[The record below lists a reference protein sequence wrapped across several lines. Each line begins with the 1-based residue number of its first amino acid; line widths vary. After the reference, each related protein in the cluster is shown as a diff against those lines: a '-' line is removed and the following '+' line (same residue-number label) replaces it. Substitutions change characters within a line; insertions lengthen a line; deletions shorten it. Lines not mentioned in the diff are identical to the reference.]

1 MSLYRP
7 IYAPVLAKA
16 HYSARTPQAMA
27 DDDGGC
33 ICGWSAWDVS
43 CCIPVRI
50 YWLTT
55 NLLAGV
61 IFTLTYPC
69 SGDKND

>member
-1 MSLYRP
+1 
-7 IYAPVLAKA
+7 
-16 HYSARTPQAMA
+16 MA

-55 NLLAGV
+55 NILAGV
-61 IFTLTYPC
+61 YFTLTYPC

>member
-27 DDDGGC
+27 DDDGMGSL
-33 ICGWSAWDVS
+33 WSPPEFHEEA
-43 CCIPVRI
+43 
-50 YWLTT
+50 
-55 NLLAGV
+55 
-61 IFTLTYPC
+61 
-69 SGDKND
+69 